1 MQTLDSS
8 ISRSLDGLRVLDMTR
23 LLPGPYATQLLQQL
37 GARVDKL
44 EDPYLGDYLRN
55 LPPFDDLDGTPTPSK
70 APQVSSLFRYLNA
83 GKRSIALNL
92 KNEVDRHK
100 FLKLLPH
107 YDVLIEQF
115 RPGVLA
121 KLGLAPTDLR
131 DRFPKLIVASL
142 SGYGQTG
149 PLAFRAG
156 HDLNYIARAGVLGAQ
171 SLPDPPAPLPTLPS
185 VQTADIGGALFLV
198 IGVQAAWLTLKRTG
212 AGSLLDIALMECA
225 LPFSLA
231 AWAPYL
237 NANARANAVFGQTLH
252 GALAC
257 YQIYPTKDG
266 RCVALAALEPKFW
279 LAFCERI
286 GRSPEADDL
295 VPGPHQQALRET
307 VARAIANRT
316 SAEWATLSAERD
328 ICLEP
333 LLSNDD
339 VVADPHWQAR
349 GGFAHEGAMRYPKS
363 PFGAMP
369 HGAAPELGEHTDLIL
384 TECQVG
390 STAGPQISG
399 NESSGKGGKQN
410 P

>member
-1 MQTLDSS
+1 MQAMNPV
-8 ISRSLDGLRVLDMTR
+8 ISRSLDGMRVLDMTR

-55 LPPFDDLDGTPTPSK
+55 LPPFDDDVEGTPSPSK

-92 KNEVDRHK
+92 KDETNRRK
-100 FLKLLPH
+100 FLDLLPH

-121 KLGLAPTDLR
+121 KFDLAPTDLR
-131 DRFPKLIVASL
+131 TRFPKLIIASL

-149 PLAFRAG
+149 PLASRAG
-156 HDLNYIARAGVLGAQ
+156 HDLNYIARAGILSAQ
-171 SLPDPPAPLPTLPS
+171 NLPELPAQAPTPPS

-198 IGVQAAWLTLKRTG
+198 IGVQAAWLTQKQTG
-212 AGSLLDIALMECA
+212 VGSLLDIALMECA

-231 AWAPYL
+231 AWSPYL
-237 NANARANAVFGQTLH
+237 SGRRVPEPTSVAFGKTLM

-257 YQIYPTKDG
+257 YQIYATKDG
-266 RCVALAALEPKFW
+266 RFVALAALEPKFW
-279 LAFCERI
+279 LSFCEQI
-286 GRSPEADDL
+286 SRSPEADDL
-295 VPGPHQQALRET
+295 VPGPHQQALREV
-307 VARAIANRT
+307 VARAISHRT
-316 SAEWATLSAERD
+316 LAEWTTLNAKRD

-333 LLSNDD
+333 LLSNDE
-339 VVADPHWQAR
+339 VVADAHWQAR
-349 GGFAHEGAMRYPKS
+349 GGFASDGAMRYPKS

-369 HGAAPELGEHTDLIL
+369 QGATPKLGEHTQLIL
-384 TECQVG
+384 TECQAGDAPGPYRSG
-390 STAGPQISG
+390 SEGQ
-399 NESSGKGGKQN
+399 QN